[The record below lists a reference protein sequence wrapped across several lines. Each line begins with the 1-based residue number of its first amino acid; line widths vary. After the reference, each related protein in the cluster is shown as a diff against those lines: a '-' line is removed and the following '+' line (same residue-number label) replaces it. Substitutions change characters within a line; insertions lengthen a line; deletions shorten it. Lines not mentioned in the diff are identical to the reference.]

1 MWTASI
7 DQANSS
13 SDLSQILIL
22 RFNIPIS
29 SLHLS
34 SSLPYFTLANW
45 KPSLTQSSSCSS
57 LVSLFCPT
65 LFNHIPLQELDIPNH
80 MASQANQIYYQT
92 VYRSW
97 YLMGQEARYPWK
109 SWVFNSCF
117 SFKVRQ
123 HDQQKLYF
131 QYKVCWILYEI
142 VGSPSFSQPYLCKQ
156 AALQSPPKN
165 YFLYFSQLLP
175 SFFPLTF

>member
-1 MWTASI
+1 MQENVEQYW
-7 DQANSS
+7 
-13 SDLSQILIL
+13 
-22 RFNIPIS
+22 IP
-29 SLHLS
+29 
-34 SSLPYFTLANW
+34 P
-45 KPSLTQSSSCSS
+45 Q
-57 LVSLFCPT
+57 V
-65 LFNHIPLQELDIPNH
+65 LDIPNH

-92 VYRSW
+92 VFRSW

-142 VGSPSFSQPYLCKQ
+142 VGSPSFSQPCLCKQ
-156 AALQSPPKN
+156 ADLESPPKILSSISVN
-165 YFLYFSQLLP
+165 IHLPFPRLLFNKIILTIHTNTPFVYTAAFFHLPIFAYNHP
-175 SFFPLTF
+175 SNLHQKCFPYLSHLANSGCV